1 MKDKTVVAK
10 QQNDNDLYS
19 QLSKLSDAQ
28 LLQFSRLVDSNMTWS
43 ISHKTP
49 VTILLSGSHDN
60 SHTCLVLYL
69 NAVNASSVAYFKDM
83 TSGNVAPTAIPIP
96 LRAISYLLETLHHLK
111 AL

>member
-28 LLQFSRLVDSNMTWS
+28 LLEFSRLVDSNMTWS

-49 VTILLSGSHDN
+49 VTILLSGSHV
-60 SHTCLVLYL
+60 S
-69 NAVNASSVAYFKDM
+69 
-83 TSGNVAPTAIPIP
+83 TSFILIVSA
-96 LRAISYLLETLHHLK
+96 
-111 AL
+111 